1 MEIAISSAT
10 SSANTKNSISLQ
22 SGEPD
27 WSMIPSA
34 KKSNKTQ
41 AEFVDEIKELARKAA
56 NTTSKAELENIHRQR
71 TSLCAEY
78 MSDVSPNRKALYQQ
92 AKNAVKSSNHN
103 PKCQGIGELSLL
115 DFLEKAEGNKSDLA
129 EKKFVLAGGGTLVCP
144 ILTSGGYGADIY
156 YQGTK
161 ALTYLGS
168 GYGWA
173 CERTPAEREKEK
185 GGYQPQM
192 SSGGYHQ
199 SGYLRLCGSV
209 LPGTDETDEGV
220 SDPHQGPGLRY
231 HGIRCQLSRC
241 RYSP

>member
-41 AEFVDEIKELARKAA
+41 AEFVAEIKELARKAT

-115 DFLEKAEGNKSDLA
+115 DFLERAEGNKSDLA

-168 GYGWA
+168 GYG
-173 CERTPAEREKEK
+173 CV
-185 GGYQPQM
+185 
-192 SSGGYHQ
+192 
-199 SGYLRLCGSV
+199 GS
-209 LPGTDETDEGV
+209 TN
-220 SDPHQGPGLRY
+220 
-231 HGIRCQLSRC
+231 
-241 RYSP
+241 

>member
-103 PKCQGIGELSLL
+103 PNVRGLVNCRCLIFWRRQKVIKAILLKRSL
-115 DFLEKAEGNKSDLA
+115 FWQEVVHWFAQ
-129 EKKFVLAGGGTLVCP
+129 F
-144 ILTSGGYGADIY
+144 
-156 YQGTK
+156 
-161 ALTYLGS
+161 
-168 GYGWA
+168 
-173 CERTPAEREKEK
+173 
-185 GGYQPQM
+185 
-192 SSGGYHQ
+192 
-199 SGYLRLCGSV
+199 
-209 LPGTDETDEGV
+209 
-220 SDPHQGPGLRY
+220 
-231 HGIRCQLSRC
+231 
-241 RYSP
+241 

>member
-115 DFLEKAEGNKSDLA
+115 DYLEKAEGNKSDHA
-129 EKKFVLAGGGTLVCP
+129 EKKFV
-144 ILTSGGYGADIY
+144 
-156 YQGTK
+156 
-161 ALTYLGS
+161 
-168 GYGWA
+168 
-173 CERTPAEREKEK
+173 
-185 GGYQPQM
+185 
-192 SSGGYHQ
+192 
-199 SGYLRLCGSV
+199 
-209 LPGTDETDEGV
+209 
-220 SDPHQGPGLRY
+220 
-231 HGIRCQLSRC
+231 
-241 RYSP
+241 